1 MTETKNSKMLDEGGK
16 SVVALMAALM
26 AAIFAFQLNAS
37 MLSPALTTM
46 RVELNTT
53 DAQIGLTQT
62 VFFTSCAVFS
72 LFLPRLGDLI
82 GRKKVLLGILVLTA
96 LGCVVSAL
104 AVNVPMLMIGRVI
117 QGVAGPIV
125 PMTLIMLHAKVTE
138 DKKYAKLM
146 AILTS
151 VNGGIGGV
159 DAILGGWL
167 AGTFGFRS
175 VFWVMVGVAVL
186 AIVLVFVYAEEST
199 ASETPKMDWAGVVSL
214 AAAFLAAYLAINE
227 IQKLGSAN
235 WAMVAVEIVIAA
247 VLFVVFWNV
256 EKRQKAP
263 MVTTH
268 YLKQRRTWGLLLTTL
283 LTMTGVFAIMN
294 GYRACSRSGYRSRRR
309 HERQRGIVR
318 HPDSVCVDR
327 SRIRSGRRRARFE
340 VRLPCGAAYWL
351 DRLCCGR
358 AVRHLRVQRSE
369 HLGTCGHVFGFGCF
383 LRRYCQHH
391 AERSGHRALSGRQ
404 SGLSAW
410 SELRCIQ
417 PGCRS
422 ELCSAVRCSER
433 VHRIRRCDQR
443 LHRSHGWRCG
453 SARPRVLRIPA
464 RSEAGRAEVI
474 NISLLVLCD

>member
-1 MTETKNSKMLDEGGK
+1 MTETKNDKMLDAGGK

-46 RVELNTT
+46 RVELDTT

-96 LGCVVSAL
+96 VGCVVSAL

-186 AIVLVFVYAEEST
+186 AIVLVFIYAEEST
-199 ASETPKMDWAGVVSL
+199 ASETPKMDWAGVVFL

-235 WAMVAVEIVIAA
+235 WALVAIEIVVAI

-256 EKRQKAP
+256 EKCQKAP

-294 GYRACSRSGYRSRRR
+294 GIVPALAQDAEVGAGMSASVVSFATLTPYALIGLAFGPVAGVLASKFGYSAVLRTGLIVSVVAILFGIYVCNVPSIWALVVMSLVLGVSYAGTANIMLNGLGIVLSPEDNPGYLPGLNSGAFNLGAGLSYAVLYAAQNAFAASGGATSGY
-309 HERQRGIVR
+309 IAAMV
-318 HPDSVCVDR
+318 
-327 SRIRSGRRRARFE
+327 SGMI
-340 VRLPCGAAYWL
+340 L
-351 DRLCCGR
+351 
-358 AVRHLRVQRSE
+358 
-369 HLGTCGHVFGFGCF
+369 LGFAFC
-383 LRRYCQHH
+383 
-391 AERSGHRALSGRQ
+391 A
-404 SGLSAW
+404 
-410 SELRCIQ
+410 
-417 PGCRS
+417 
-422 ELCSAVRCSER
+422 
-433 VHRIRRCDQR
+433 
-443 LHRSHGWRCG
+443 
-453 SARPRVLRIPA
+453 
-464 RSEAGRAEVI
+464 
-474 NISLLVLCD
+474 SLLIPKPGEQK

>member
-175 VFWVMVGVAVL
+175 VVL
-186 AIVLVFVYAEEST
+186 
-199 ASETPKMDWAGVVSL
+199 G
-214 AAAFLAAYLAINE
+214 
-227 IQKLGSAN
+227 
-235 WAMVAVEIVIAA
+235 
-247 VLFVVFWNV
+247 
-256 EKRQKAP
+256 
-263 MVTTH
+263 
-268 YLKQRRTWGLLLTTL
+268 
-283 LTMTGVFAIMN
+283 
-294 GYRACSRSGYRSRRR
+294 
-309 HERQRGIVR
+309 
-318 HPDSVCVDR
+318 
-327 SRIRSGRRRARFE
+327 
-340 VRLPCGAAYWL
+340 
-351 DRLCCGR
+351 
-358 AVRHLRVQRSE
+358 
-369 HLGTCGHVFGFGCF
+369 
-383 LRRYCQHH
+383 
-391 AERSGHRALSGRQ
+391 
-404 SGLSAW
+404 
-410 SELRCIQ
+410 
-417 PGCRS
+417 
-422 ELCSAVRCSER
+422 
-433 VHRIRRCDQR
+433 
-443 LHRSHGWRCG
+443 HGWRCG
-453 SARPRVLRIPA
+453 ACHCACVRVCGRIHRFRDSEDGLGWRGFPC
-464 RSEAGRAEVI
+464 RRILGRISGHQRDSEAGIRQLGDGRCRNRYCSRAVRG
-474 NISLLVLCD
+474 VLEC

>member
-1 MTETKNSKMLDEGGK
+1 MSETQNDNKMLDTGGK
-16 SVVALMAALM
+16 SIVALMAALV

-46 RVELNTT
+46 RIELDTT
-53 DAQIGLTQT
+53 DSQIGLTQT
-62 VFFTSCAVFS
+62 VFFTACAVFS

-82 GRKKVLLGILVLTA
+82 GRKKVLLGILSLTA
-96 LGCVVSAL
+96 VGCVVSAL

-117 QGVAGPIV
+117 QGAAGPIV

-175 VFWVMVGVAVL
+175 VFWVMVGVAVV

-199 ASETPKMDWAGVVSL
+199 ACETPKMDWAGVVSL
-214 AAAFLAAYLAINE
+214 AAAFLAAYLAITE
-227 IQKLGSAN
+227 IQKLASAN
-235 WAMVAVEIVIAA
+235 WALVAIEVVVAA
-247 VLFVVFWNV
+247 VLFAVFWNI

-294 GYRACSRSGYRSRRR
+294 GIVPALAQDTEVGAGMSASMVSFATLTPYALIGLVFGPIAGVLASQFGYRAVLRTGLVVSAVGVVFGIYVCHVPSIWALVVISLVLGVAYAGTANIMLNGL
-309 HERQRGIVR
+309 GIVLS
-318 HPDSVCVDR
+318 PQDNP
-327 SRIRSGRRRARFE
+327 GY
-340 VRLPCGAAYWL
+340 LPGLNAGAFN
-351 DRLCCGR
+351 
-358 AVRHLRVQRSE
+358 
-369 HLGTCGHVFGFGCF
+369 LG
-383 LRRYCQHH
+383 
-391 AERSGHRALSGRQ
+391 A
-404 SGLSAW
+404 GLSYAV
-410 SELRCIQ
+410 LYAMQ
-417 PGCRS
+417 NAF
-422 ELCSAVRCSER
+422 SASGGATNGYVGAMIGG
-433 VHRIRRCDQR
+433 V
-443 LHRSHGWRCG
+443 
-453 SARPRVLRIPA
+453 VLLA
-464 RSEAGRAEVI
+464 LAFCA
-474 NISLLVLCD
+474 SLLIPKPGEQQ

>member
-1 MTETKNSKMLDEGGK
+1 MTETKSDTMLDSGGK

-37 MLSPALTTM
+37 MLSPALATM

-82 GRKKVLLGILVLTA
+82 GRKKVLLGILGLTA
-96 LGCVVSAL
+96 IGCVVSAL
-104 AVNVPMLMIGRVI
+104 AVNVPMLMAGRVI

-175 VFWVMVGVAVL
+175 VFWVMVGVALL

-199 ASETPKMDWAGVVSL
+199 AAETPKMDWAGVISL

-227 IQKLGSAN
+227 IQKLAAAN
-235 WAMVAVEIVIAA
+235 WVLVAVELLVAA
-247 VLFVVFWNV
+247 VLFVAFWNI

-294 GYRACSRSGYRSRRR
+294 GIVPALAQDTKVGAGMSASVVSFATLTPYALVGLAFGPIAGVLASKFGYRAVLRTGLVVSVIGVLFGVYVCHAPSIWALVVMSVALGVSYAGTANIMLNGLGVVLSPEDNPGYLPGLNSGAP
-309 HERQRGIVR
+309 G
-318 HPDSVCVDR
+318 C
-327 SRIRSGRRRARFE
+327 RIE
-340 VRLPCGAAYWL
+340 LCG
-351 DRLCCGR
+351 
-358 AVRHLRVQRSE
+358 AVRHAER
-369 HLGTCGHVFGFGCF
+369 
-383 LRRYCQHH
+383 LRR
-391 AERSGHRALSGRQ
+391 GG
-404 SGLSAW
+404 
-410 SELRCIQ
+410 
-417 PGCRS
+417 
-422 ELCSAVRCSER
+422 
-433 VHRIRRCDQR
+433 
-443 LHRSHGWRCG
+443 
-453 SARPRVLRIPA
+453 
-464 RSEAGRAEVI
+464 
-474 NISLLVLCD
+474 

>member
-96 LGCVVSAL
+96 LGCVVS
-104 AVNVPMLMIGRVI
+104 
-117 QGVAGPIV
+117 
-125 PMTLIMLHAKVTE
+125 
-138 DKKYAKLM
+138 
-146 AILTS
+146 
-151 VNGGIGGV
+151 
-159 DAILGGWL
+159 
-167 AGTFGFRS
+167 
-175 VFWVMVGVAVL
+175 
-186 AIVLVFVYAEEST
+186 
-199 ASETPKMDWAGVVSL
+199 L

-235 WAMVAVEIVIAA
+235 WALVAVEIVIAA

-294 GYRACSRSGYRSRRR
+294 GIVPALAQDTEVGAGMSASVVSFATLTPYALIGLAFGPVAGVLASKFGYRAVLRTGLIVSVVGVLFGIFVCNVPSIWALVVMSLALGVSYAGTANIMLNGLGIVLSPEDNPGYLPGLNSGAFNLGAGLSYAVLYAAQNAFTASGGATSGY
-309 HERQRGIVR
+309 I
-318 HPDSVCVDR
+318 
-327 SRIRSGRRRARFE
+327 
-340 VRLPCGAAYWL
+340 AAMVGGVIL
-351 DRLCCGR
+351 
-358 AVRHLRVQRSE
+358 
-369 HLGTCGHVFGFGCF
+369 LGLAFC
-383 LRRYCQHH
+383 
-391 AERSGHRALSGRQ
+391 A
-404 SGLSAW
+404 
-410 SELRCIQ
+410 
-417 PGCRS
+417 
-422 ELCSAVRCSER
+422 
-433 VHRIRRCDQR
+433 
-443 LHRSHGWRCG
+443 
-453 SARPRVLRIPA
+453 
-464 RSEAGRAEVI
+464 
-474 NISLLVLCD
+474 SLLIPKPGEQK

>member
-199 ASETPKMDWAGVVSL
+199 ASETPKMDWVGVVSL

-235 WAMVAVEIVIAA
+235 WALVAVEIIIAA

-294 GYRACSRSGYRSRRR
+294 G
-309 HERQRGIVR
+309 IV
-318 HPDSVCVDR
+318 PALAQDTEVGAGMSASVV
-327 SRIRSGRRRARFE
+327 SFATLTPYALIGLA
-340 VRLPCGAAYWL
+340 
-351 DRLCCGR
+351 
-358 AVRHLRVQRSE
+358 
-369 HLGTCGHVFGFGCF
+369 FGPVAGVLASKF
-383 LRRYCQHH
+383 
-391 AERSGHRALSGRQ
+391 
-404 SGLSAW
+404 
-410 SELRCIQ
+410 
-417 PGCRS
+417 
-422 ELCSAVRCSER
+422 VRC
-433 VHRIRRCDQR
+433 C
-443 LHRSHGWRCG
+443 
-453 SARPRVLRIPA
+453 VLA
-464 RSEAGRAEVI
+464 
-474 NISLLVLCD
+474 

>member
-214 AAAFLAAYLAINE
+214 PPHSWPHIWPSTRF
-227 IQKLGSAN
+227 
-235 WAMVAVEIVIAA
+235 
-247 VLFVVFWNV
+247 
-256 EKRQKAP
+256 
-263 MVTTH
+263 
-268 YLKQRRTWGLLLTTL
+268 
-283 LTMTGVFAIMN
+283 
-294 GYRACSRSGYRSRRR
+294 RSWDPP
-309 HERQRGIVR
+309 I
-318 HPDSVCVDR
+318 
-327 SRIRSGRRRARFE
+327 GR
-340 VRLPCGAAYWL
+340 W
-351 DRLCCGR
+351 
-358 AVRHLRVQRSE
+358 S
-369 HLGTCGHVFGFGCF
+369 
-383 LRRYCQHH
+383 
-391 AERSGHRALSGRQ
+391 LSK
-404 SGLSAW
+404 
-410 SELRCIQ
+410 
-417 PGCRS
+417 
-422 ELCSAVRCSER
+422 
-433 VHRIRRCDQR
+433 
-443 LHRSHGWRCG
+443 
-453 SARPRVLRIPA
+453 
-464 RSEAGRAEVI
+464 
-474 NISLLVLCD
+474 SLLQPCCSWCSGMLRSVRRLRWSPRITSSSVVLGVCC

>member
-199 ASETPKMDWAGVVSL
+199 ASETPKMDWVGVVSL

-235 WAMVAVEIVIAA
+235 WALVAVEIVIAA

-268 YLKQRRTWGLLLTTL
+268 YLKQRRTWGSAADHPAYHDRR
-283 LTMTGVFAIMN
+283 VRHHER
-294 GYRACSRSGYRSRRR
+294 YRACSRSGSQSRAGMSASVVSFATLTPYALIGLAFGPVAGVLASKFGYRAVLRTGLIVSVVGVLFGIFVCNVPSIWALVVMSLALGVSYAGTANIMLNGL
-309 HERQRGIVR
+309 GIVLS
-318 HPDSVCVDR
+318 PEDNPGYLPGLN
-327 SRIRSGRRRARFE
+327 SGAFN
-340 VRLPCGAAYWL
+340 LGA
-351 DRLCCGR
+351 
-358 AVRHLRVQRSE
+358 
-369 HLGTCGHVFGFGCF
+369 
-383 LRRYCQHH
+383 
-391 AERSGHRALSGRQ
+391 
-404 SGLSAW
+404 GLSY
-410 SELRCIQ
+410 
-417 PGCRS
+417 
-422 ELCSAVRCSER
+422 AVLYAAQNAFTASGGATSGYIAAM
-433 VHRIRRCDQR
+433 V
-443 LHRSHGWRCG
+443 GG
-453 SARPRVLRIPA
+453 
-464 RSEAGRAEVI
+464 VI
-474 NISLLVLCD
+474 LLGLAFCASLLIPKPGEQK